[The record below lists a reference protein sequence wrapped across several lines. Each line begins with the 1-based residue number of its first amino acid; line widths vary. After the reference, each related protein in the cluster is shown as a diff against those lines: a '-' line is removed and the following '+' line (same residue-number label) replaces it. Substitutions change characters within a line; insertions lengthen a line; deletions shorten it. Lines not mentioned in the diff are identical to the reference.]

1 MAQVNLSRRSECSCK
16 RPVSSSTTCW
26 SGKKPSCRPSTM
38 LSAGERIESSTVV
51 ARVLSEIQ
59 ELLGY

>member
-1 MAQVNLSRRSECSCK
+1 MAQVNLSKTERVLLQATRLLLNDLLERQEAK
-16 RPVSSSTTCW
+16 LPT
-26 SGKKPSCRPSTM
+26 STM
-38 LSAGERIESSTVV
+38 LSAGERIESSAVV